1 MSDKDYI
8 PKLKVLIS
16 SQATWE
22 AFTDMIDSHV
32 EMMRRKMEQ
41 TDVAT
46 DLYRAQGAIAA
57 LKQLKYLKEEILNV
71 QKSNQ

>member
-8 PKLKVLIS
+8 PKLKVLVN
-16 SQATWE
+16 SQTTWE
-22 AFTDMIDSHV
+22 AFTDMLDSQV

-57 LKQLKYLKEEILNV
+57 LRQLKYLKDEILNV
-71 QKSNQ
+71 HKPNQ